1 MKLLESACLACA
13 TLVMVLP
20 AQGFA
25 QSSPAQQATET
36 TVIQSAGFD
45 QPVAMT
51 TLQELRG
58 GSEFVH
64 NEMDL
69 AGTTSNNSA
78 INVATGSNTI
88 SSGAFSSMS
97 GVPLVIQN
105 TGANVLIQNAMIVN
119 LKMN

>member
-25 QSSPAQQATET
+25 QSSPDQQAS
-36 TVIQSAGFD
+36 TVIQSTGFD
-45 QPVAMT
+45 KPVAMA
-51 TLQELRG
+51 TLEELRG

-69 AGTTSNNSA
+69 TGTTSHNAA

-97 GVPLVIQN
+97 GIPLVIQN

>member
-1 MKLLESACLACA
+1 
-13 TLVMVLP
+13 MVLP